1 MQDLYST
8 HFRIIARAI
17 SEGRVVPLLGVGVNL
32 SGRPADAAW
41 QPEQYRYL
49 PSGAELAAYLASHFD
64 YPAREASEVR
74 DLLRVSEYVVVM
86 TGLGPLYERLHEVF
100 DGDYQPSSL
109 HRLLA
114 RLPVSLR
121 QQRTPYQLIVT
132 TNYDDTLERA
142 FRAENEEFDLVS
154 YVADGDDRGKFL
166 HTRPDGNVE
175 LIESPN
181 DYGELS
187 LERRTVILKIHG
199 AVNRVD
205 RDRDSFVIAE
215 DHYIDYLT
223 HTDLS
228 NLVPVK
234 LAAKLRRSHFLFL
247 GYSMRDWNL
256 RVILHRIWGEQKLG
270 YNSWAIQLRPE
281 PLEQRFWDRRG
292 VMILDMELDVYV
304 ADLASR
310 LGIPISNGDG
320 A

>member
-1 MQDLYST
+1 MQDLFST

-17 SEGRVVPLLGVGVNL
+17 SEGRVVPLLGAGVNL
-32 SGRPADAAW
+32 SGRPADAVW

-64 YPAREASEVR
+64 YPTQEASEVR

-86 TGLGPLYERLHEVF
+86 TGLGPLYERLHELF
-100 DGDYQPSSL
+100 DGDFPPSSL

-121 QQRTPYQLIVT
+121 QHGTPYQLIVT

-142 FRAENEEFDLVS
+142 FRAEDEEFDLVS

-205 RDRDSFVIAE
+205 RDRDSFVISE

-228 NLVPVK
+228 NLVPAT

-292 VMILDMELDVYV
+292 VMILEMELDLYV
-304 ADLASR
+304 ADLAGR
-310 LGIPISNGDG
+310 LGIPISNGEG